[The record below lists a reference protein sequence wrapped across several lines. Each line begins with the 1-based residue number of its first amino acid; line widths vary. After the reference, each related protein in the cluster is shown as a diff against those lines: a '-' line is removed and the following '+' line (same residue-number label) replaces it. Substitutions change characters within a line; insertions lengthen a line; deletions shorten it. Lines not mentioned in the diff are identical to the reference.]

1 MEIEDVDAE
10 TGVEFS
16 AMVKRAPARRRPR
29 KAKPGTKGL
38 GPAECR
44 LQQPTGAAVEAA
56 EAIAKAGGCVVGSYK
71 EPLAGHPV
79 LLCVLP
85 IDAIEPTP
93 FQRDLSDA
101 HHKRLADV
109 INKTGRF
116 LDPIIAVLAPRGE
129 FWTPNGR
136 HRLEAMRRLGA
147 RSITALV
154 VADREIAWQILA
166 LNTEKAHNLKERS
179 LEVIRIYRGLVDE
192 DATRPESQFA
202 FYLDQAALV
211 TLGACYERFPRFG
224 GGAYHPILRR
234 LEVFTDEPLRTAF
247 KDHEKRATIVLD
259 LEEKVAAAVKK
270 LKERGL
276 ASPYLRSFVVAR
288 INPLRWI
295 KGEPPPLE
303 EVLKTMRERAAR
315 FNVEKIKPQDLAGAA
330 GPPDEET

>member
-1 MEIEDVDAE
+1 M
-10 TGVEFS
+10 
-16 AMVKRAPARRRPR
+16 
-29 KAKPGTKGL
+29 
-38 GPAECR
+38 
-44 LQQPTGAAVEAA
+44 
-56 EAIAKAGGCVVGSYK
+56 
-71 EPLAGHPV
+71 
-79 LLCVLP
+79 LP
-85 IDAIEPTP
+85 IDAVEPTP

-211 TLGACYERFPRFG
+211 TLGVCYERFPRFG
-224 GGAYHPILRR
+224 GGAYHPILRQ
-234 LEVFTDEPLRTAF
+234 LEVFT
-247 KDHEKRATIVLD
+247 
-259 LEEKVAAAVKK
+259 
-270 LKERGL
+270 G
-276 ASPYLRSFVVAR
+276 
-288 INPLRWI
+288 
-295 KGEPPPLE
+295 
-303 EVLKTMRERAAR
+303 
-315 FNVEKIKPQDLAGAA
+315 
-330 GPPDEET
+330 

>member
-1 MEIEDVDAE
+1 
-10 TGVEFS
+10 
-16 AMVKRAPARRRPR
+16 MVKRAAPRRRPR

-38 GPAECR
+38 TPADCLLDPSAGVASE
-44 LQQPTGAAVEAA
+44 TA
-56 EAIAKAGGCVVGSYK
+56 EVIQKAGGCLIGSYK
-71 EPLAGHPV
+71 DPLGGHPV
-79 LLCVLP
+79 LLSILP
-85 IDAIEPTP
+85 IDAVEPTP
-93 FQRDLSDA
+93 FQRDLSDT

-116 LDPIIAVLAPRGE
+116 LDPIIAVVAPQGG

-154 VADREIAWQILA
+154 VADREVAWQILA

-192 DATRPESQFA
+192 DASRPEAQFA
-202 FYLDQAALV
+202 FYLEEASLV
-211 TLGACYERFPRFG
+211 TLGVCYEKAPRFG

-234 LEVFTDEPLRTAF
+234 LESFTEEPLRAAL
-247 KDHEKRATIVLD
+247 KDHEKRAAMVLD

-276 ASPYLRSFVVAR
+276 VSPYLRSFVVAR

-295 KGEPPPLE
+295 KGDPPPLE
-303 EVLKTMRERAAR
+303 EVLKTMRERAAK
-315 FNVEKIKPQDLAGAA
+315 FNVEKVKPQDLAGAA
-330 GPPDEET
+330 GPPDDAA

>member
-1 MEIEDVDAE
+1 MAKRVP
-10 TGVEFS
+10 
-16 AMVKRAPARRRPR
+16 VKRRPR
-29 KAKPGTKGL
+29 KAKPGSRGL
-38 GPAECR
+38 APAECG
-44 LQQPTGAAVEAA
+44 LNQAEGSAAEAA
-56 EAIAKAGGCVVGSYK
+56 EAVDKAGGCVVGLYN
-71 EPLAGHPV
+71 EPLGGNQT
-79 LLCVLP
+79 LLAILP
-85 IDAIEPTP
+85 IDKIEPTP

-116 LDPIIAVLAPRGE
+116 LDPVIAVVAPDGG

-147 RSITALV
+147 KSITALV
-154 VADREIAWQILA
+154 IPEREIAWQILA

-192 DATRPESQFA
+192 DGSRPESAFA
-202 FYLDQAALV
+202 FYLDHAALI
-211 TLGACYERFPRFG
+211 TLGVCYERVTRFG

-234 LEVFTDEPLRTAF
+234 LEDFSDEPLRSAL
-247 KDHEKRATIVLD
+247 KHHEKRATMVLD
-259 LEEKVAAAVKK
+259 LEEKVAAVVKK

-276 ASPYLRSFVVAR
+276 VSPYLRSFVVAR

-295 KGEPPPLE
+295 KGDVPPLE
-303 EVLKTMRERAAR
+303 DVLKTMRERVAK

-330 GPPDEET
+330 GPPDDET

>member
-1 MEIEDVDAE
+1 MHRP
-10 TGVEFS
+10 GGG
-16 AMVKRAPARRRPR
+16 RAKPSLARRASAQRN
-29 KAKPGTKGL
+29 
-38 GPAECR
+38 
-44 LQQPTGAAVEAA
+44 AA
-56 EAIAKAGGCVVGSYK
+56 
-71 EPLAGHPV
+71 LAGHQV

-85 IDAIEPTP
+85 IDAVEPTP

-276 ASPYLRSFVVAR
+276 VSPYLRSFVVAR